1 MKLKPG
7 YKEEY
12 QRRHSEIW
20 PELLQL
26 LKSSGICQ
34 YSIYFDEETNYLFA
48 VQQVNGAASS
58 QELGTDPVV
67 QKWWSYM
74 SDIME
79 TNQDLSPVSIPLAML
94 FHME

>member
-7 YKEEY
+7 CKDEYK
-12 QRRHSEIW
+12 RRHNEIW
-20 PELLQL
+20 SELLTL
-26 LKSSGICQ
+26 LKSSGICK

-48 VQQVNGAASS
+48 VQQVNGVASS
-58 QELGTDPVV
+58 QELGTDPVI
-67 QKWWSYM
+67 QKWWHYM

-79 TNQDLSPVSIPLAML
+79 TNQDLSPVTVPLEIV